1 MNSADPPLAKTRFS
15 IRSLLTFVAFSAV
28 VFIAVKQHRQN
39 QRMQL
44 RIEALS
50 SQVEHIDA
58 SIEDTREKF
67 ELLKDI
73 VSNEPALGVQQVSR
87 AASR

>member
-1 MNSADPPLAKTRFS
+1 MNSADPPHAKTRFS
-15 IRSLLTFVAFSAV
+15 IRSLLTLVAFSAV

-58 SIEDTREKF
+58 SVEDTREKLK
-67 ELLKDI
+67 LLKDI
-73 VSNEPALGVQQVSR
+73 VSNEPAFDVQPVSR
-87 AASR
+87 QTSR